1 MAYDLKPLHFDKLS
15 APPCPP
21 PPEEHRDHGPVR
33 TGMLSAS
40 LRGHGPPSKCTI
52 GTNYVLWTGEGE
64 VTRARGARNRAPL
77 ALVNP

>member
-1 MAYDLKPLHFDKLS
+1 MAYDLKP
-15 APPCPP
+15 PPYP
-21 PPEEHRDHGPVR
+21 
-33 TGMLSAS
+33 
-40 LRGHGPPSKCTI
+40 PPSKGKM